1 MHGCQP
7 LPKRRGVTAMP
18 PFSEIKLDKMNNKE
32 YILSLI
38 GAGEVEEA
46 LEVLKQTIEE
56 KDDLHQIV
64 IISSR
69 FSRLQKER
77 AMGVL
82 RFDDVMV
89 ARNQI
94 ISSLVSIIRNSR
106 LSEKI
111 YPTSQYPPTSIKG
124 FWGSMGGLIGAVG
137 GVISNVVIHDN
148 IFEKKASEKKLK
160 AFVSY
165 SHKDEVYRNDLEI
178 SLAQLKREGLIDTWS
193 DRKILPGSNWR
204 NEISEN
210 LEDSDVILLL
220 VSPDFIASDYCY
232 EIELQR
238 AIVKHDTNESV
249 LIPIILR
256 HSAWTNSPI
265 GNFQVLPREGK
276 PITAWV
282 DKDEAWLDTYKGI
295 RNICLDFQNK
305 KKSNGVVKADNK
317 ELKVLKK
324 YKVGVFGETGTG
336 KSTLCNSLLGSE
348 VMRVSDIVPVT
359 RGIQSSTLLSNTEYA
374 IELQDFPGIGESIE
388 GDKKFES
395 IYEKAFE
402 DTDIIV
408 WILRADVRNYSLSQK
423 YLDKALELSINKNKE
438 FFVALSMVDRLGVP
452 DDWDEENCSPRR
464 VLLITIERKIMYISG
479 VLGIPL
485 DKIQPISGL
494 KGYNV
499 NILRSDILGH
509 INKCHK

>member
-1 MHGCQP
+1 
-7 LPKRRGVTAMP
+7 
-18 PFSEIKLDKMNNKE
+18 MNNKE
-32 YILSLI
+32 YILKLI
-38 GAGEVEEA
+38 EVDKVEEA
-46 LEVLKQTIEE
+46 FEVLKQSVED
-56 KDDLHQIV
+56 KDDLHQIL
-64 IISSR
+64 IIASR
-69 FSRLQKER
+69 YNRLQKER
-77 AMGVL
+77 NLGVL
-82 RFDDVMV
+82 RFEDEMV
-89 ARNQI
+89 AKNQI
-94 ISSLVSIIRNSR
+94 ISSLVSIIRDA
-106 LSEKI
+106 KI
-111 YPTSQYPPTSIKG
+111 RDFDKSVTIGALIGTTILPYWG
-124 FWGSMGGLIGAVG
+124 FLGGLVGAVTSG
-137 GVISNVVIHDN
+137 AYSTNKDKN
-148 IFEKKASEKKLK
+148 KKLK

-165 SHKDEVYRNDLEI
+165 SHKDESYRQELEV
-178 SLAQLKREGLIDTWS
+178 SLSQLKREGLIDTWS
-193 DRKILPGSNWR
+193 DRKILPGSNR
-204 NEISEN
+204 KNEISEN
-210 LEDSDVILLL
+210 LETSDVILLL

-238 AIVKHDTNESV
+238 AILKHDAHESI

-276 PITAWV
+276 PITAWL

-295 RNICLDFQNK
+295 RNICLDFRNK
-305 KKSNGVVKADNK
+305 QRNNGIVKSENK
-317 ELKVLKK
+317 EFKVLKK
-324 YKVGVFGETGTG
+324 YKVGIFGETGTG
-336 KSTLCNSLLGSE
+336 KSTLCNSLLESE

-359 RGIQSSTLLSNTEYA
+359 RGIQSSTLLSNHEYA

-395 IYEKAFE
+395 IYEKAFDE
-402 DTDIIV
+402 MDIIV

-479 VLGIPL
+479 VLGIPPE
-485 DKIQPISGL
+485 KIQPLSGL

-499 NILRSDILGH
+499 SILRSDILEF
-509 INKCHK
+509 ISKNHK